1 MSKEV
6 CTSVSTVIGV
16 FRSEDDAERAVRQ
29 LRDEGFSDNEISLV
43 KKGEGNK
50 GADGGKATGGGGGN
64 LNMSTGATTGGVLGG
79 IGGILAGVGALAIP
93 GIGPIIAAGPIAAGL
108 SGAVAGGLAGSLIDL
123 GIPQDRG
130 RFYEEEVRQGKVLA
144 AVKTDRNKAE
154 KVTSV
159 LEENGAYDVET
170 H

>member
-1 MSKEV
+1 M
-6 CTSVSTVIGV
+6 STVIGV
-16 FRSEDDAERAVRQ
+16 FRSEDDAERAIRQ

-43 KKGEGNK
+43 RKGEDGKEANRARA
-50 GADGGKATGGGGGN
+50 GGPGDGGTDT
-64 LNMSTGATTGGVLGG
+64 LDMSTGAATGGVLGG
-79 IGGILAGVGALAIP
+79 IGGVLAGVGALAIP

-130 RFYEEEVRQGKVLA
+130 EYYEEQVKRGKVLA
-144 AVKTDRNKAE
+144 AVKTDDDKAR
-154 KVTSV
+154 KAAKI
-159 LEENGAYDVET
+159 LEANDAYDVET